1 MIRWTVVLLVLTAT
15 LLWPSIGLSETVCT
29 PQGCFTTRPLQNAS
43 VGLYRV
49 VTRGVSRC
57 RDLRLIRRC
66 R

>member
-1 MIRWTVVLLVLTAT
+1 MIRWTVVLLVLMAT

-29 PQGCFTTRPLQNAS
+29 PQGCFTARPIQNAS
-43 VGLYRV
+43 AGLSRV
-49 VTRGVSRC
+49 LVRGVARC